1 MYDFGEVYEPSS
13 IDEALLTMSEHPQAK
28 ILAGGSDLLIQ
39 MRSGMHS
46 GIEIISIYGIDEL
59 RGVTICED
67 GSIRIGALISMSH
80 IVKSDIIQNHCPV
93 LAEAVGKLGGPQ
105 IRNIA
110 TIGGNVCN
118 GHTGA
123 DSGAALVALQAL
135 VELRT
140 KSGTRTITIDEYYK
154 ETGGAGLKSG
164 ELLTAFIIPQNSYND
179 YFGAHYKYSMRNAM
193 DVDVT
198 GCCTVVKLSKD
209 MKTIDDVRIAFGV
222 MGPYPCRAKEA
233 EDAVRGKEITK
244 ELIALFAD
252 KSVEGLS
259 PRTDYRATREFR
271 LHTARTMAKRTFC
284 EALQKA
290 GCEIQLKEAF

>member
-13 IDEALLTMSEHPQAK
+13 IDEAIQIIQKHPQAK

-59 RGVTICED
+59 RGVTINTD
-67 GSIRIGALISMSH
+67 GSIRIGALTSMSH
-80 IVKSDIIQNHCPV
+80 IVKSDIIQQHCPV
-93 LAEAVGKLGGPQ
+93 LGEAVGKLGGPQ

-135 VELRT
+135 VEL
-140 KSGTRTITIDEYYK
+140 KSVDKSRIITIDEFYR
-154 ETGGAGLKSG
+154 ETGGTTLKSG
-164 ELLTAFIIPQNSYND
+164 ELLTAFIIPRDSYEG
-179 YFGAHYKYSMRNAM
+179 YSGAHYKYSMRNAM

-198 GCCTVVKLSKD
+198 GCCTMVKISEDKKIIED
-209 MKTIDDVRIAFGV
+209 IRIAYGV
-222 MGPYPCRAKEA
+222 MGPYPCRAAEA
-233 EDAVRGKEITK
+233 EKAVCNKKISK
-244 ELIALFAD
+244 ELITYFAD
-252 KSVEGLS
+252 KAIEELS
-259 PRTDYRATREFR
+259 PRTDYRATKEFR
-271 LHTARTMAKRTFC
+271 LHTAHTMAKRTLS
-284 EALQKA
+284 EALGKA
-290 GCEIQLKEAF
+290 GCEVL